1 MKNKPT
7 LSISSYYGGK
17 GRMAHFIA
25 DRLNYDCELFVTP
38 FGGMCRELLNKP
50 RHRMEI
56 YNDYSSGLCALMTVL
71 SAPRKAD
78 EFIHRVYE
86 ETEFSEECFLK
97 YKALYDGYEKDAEEQ
112 AKERLRQWLIDKK
125 IVEPVAS
132 RRLLDE
138 ILWTAYE
145 DVVFVI
151 KEEHKT
157 TPRVTAAIEKLKDA
171 VQSDTAFQEKFQDLL
186 ADWISLRKQKDD
198 WGYLPRPAD
207 MMEDVPGTYEMDLAI
222 ATYVTFKMS
231 RDGMGTTFSKE
242 KFKTTDQ
249 YHAQVLKLYE
259 CAERLE
265 GVNVF
270 QIDAMEFFRRWTFLD
285 KNATFDE
292 IPASHRIVNR
302 WINNPRVMM
311 YCDPSY
317 ISVASEKKLLEGID
331 IDNEPCLSDAIM
343 KKYDGKRWPANLG
356 KVYARSFGYD
366 DQEKFL
372 QCIQK
377 AKCSIMVSN
386 YDLELYNKYLNE
398 STGWR
403 REEFI
408 TSTSVGGK
416 LDNSRIEVIWYNY

>member
-25 DRLNYDCELFVTP
+25 DRLNYNCELFVTP

-50 RHRMEI
+50 RHRVEI

-71 SAPRKAD
+71 SDPRKAD

-97 YKALYDGYEKDAEEQ
+97 YKAVYDGYEKDAEEQ

-138 ILWTAYE
+138 ILWKSYE
-145 DVVFVI
+145 DVVFEI

-157 TPRVTAAIEKLKDA
+157 TPRVKAAIEKLEDA
-171 VQSDTAFQEKFQDLL
+171 IQSDKKFKEEFHNLL
-186 ADWISLRKQKDD
+186 VDWISLRKQKDD
-198 WGYLPRPAD
+198 WYCLPRPAD
-207 MMEDVPGTYEMDLAI
+207 LMENVPSTYEMDLAI

-270 QIDAMEFFRRWTFLD
+270 QIDAMDFFRHWKPVHLD
-285 KNATFDE
+285 GAYSTNYLYKWLND
-292 IPASHRIVNR
+292 PH
-302 WINNPRVMM
+302 VMM

-366 DQEKFL
+366 DQENFL

-377 AKCSIMVSN
+377 AECSIMVSN